1 MPGFR
6 YQAYN
11 VEGKLHKGV
20 LEADSARQAR
30 AQLRDQGLTPHR
42 VDVIA
47 ANDPA
52 AGARF
57 RPVALN
63 STQLTQLTRSLA
75 SLLEAGLTVE
85 QAFNA
90 LIEQAESERVR
101 QVLAALRG
109 EVLAGH
115 TVAKAL
121 GAFPNVFSEL
131 YRTLIAAGE
140 ASGQL
145 ARVLGKL
152 ADYLEER
159 HQLRA
164 RLALALVYPAIVLAV
179 AVAVVGALLIYV
191 LPQVVQV
198 FQHAHQQLPL
208 LTRALIALSGF
219 LQSTWIAWIAA
230 AILAIASLRFALRRP
245 ASRARLHR
253 FAFRMPLVGGV
264 LRHLDAARLAATLS
278 ILVGSRVPI
287 LQALEA
293 GAGVMTLLPMRE
305 SLATAARGV
314 REGMPLAR
322 ALGATGAFPPV
333 MVHLIASGEA
343 SGRLDE
349 ALVRAARQQ
358 QSDLATR
365 IAAFAAIFEPVMILV
380 MGAVVLAI
388 VLAILLPIFQ
398 LNSLV
403 GLK

>member
-30 AQLRDQGLTPHR
+30 AALREQGLTPHR
-42 VDVIA
+42 VEVIA
-47 ANDPA
+47 AND
-52 AGARF
+52 AGGGSRF
-57 RPVALN
+57 GRIAL
-63 STQLTQLTRSLA
+63 STTELTTLTRSLA

-90 LIEQAESERVR
+90 LIEQAERERVR

-109 EVLAGH
+109 EVLAGN

-121 GAFPNVFSEL
+121 GAFPHVFSEL
-131 YRTLIAAGE
+131 YRTLVAAGE
-140 ASGQL
+140 SSGQL
-145 ARVLGKL
+145 ARVLSKL

-159 HQLRA
+159 QQLRA
-164 RLALALVYPAIVLAV
+164 RLSLALIYPVIVMGV
-179 AVAVVGALLIYV
+179 ALVVVGALLVYV

-198 FQHAHQQLPL
+198 FTHAHQKLPI
-208 LTRALIALSGF
+208 LTRALISFSGF
-219 LQSTWIAWIAA
+219 LQATWGLWIAVIVG
-230 AILAIASLRFALRRP
+230 LAIAARFAMRR
-245 ASRARLHR
+245 AGSRAAVHR
-253 FAFRMPLVGGV
+253 FLWRAPLVGRV

-287 LQALEA
+287 LHALEA
-293 GAGVMTLLPMRE
+293 GTGVMTLVPMRDAL
-305 SLATAARGV
+305 STAARGV

-322 ALGATGAFPPV
+322 ALGATQAFPPV
-333 MVHLIASGEA
+333 MVHLIASGET
-343 SGRLDE
+343 SGRLDQ
-349 ALVRAARQQ
+349 ALERAARQQ
-358 QSDLATR
+358 QNDIATR
-365 IAAFAAIFEPVMILV
+365 LAAFAALFEPAMILF
-380 MGAVVLAI
+380 MGGVVLTI

-403 GLK
+403 GK

>member
-1 MPGFR
+1 VPGFR

-11 VEGKLHKGV
+11 PDGKLHKGV

-30 AQLRDQGLTPHR
+30 AMLRDQGLTPYR

-57 RPVALN
+57 RPVSL
-63 STQLTQLTRSLA
+63 STSELTQLTRGLA

-90 LIEQAESERVR
+90 LIEQAENERAR

-109 EVLAGH
+109 EVIAGN
-115 TVAKAL
+115 TIAKAL
-121 GAFPNVFSEL
+121 GSFPNVFSEL

-140 ASGQL
+140 SSGQL
-145 ARVLGKL
+145 PRVLSKL
-152 ADYLEER
+152 SDYLEDR
-159 HQLRA
+159 QQMRA
-164 RLALALVYPAIVLAV
+164 RLSLALIYPSIVTAV
-179 AVAVVGALLIYV
+179 ALVVVGALLVYV

-198 FQHAHQQLPL
+198 FQHAHQQLPIR
-208 LTRALIALSGF
+208 TRALIALSTF
-219 LQSTWIAWIAA
+219 LQATWGLWVVLIVALS
-230 AILAIASLRFALRRP
+230 LALRFALRR
-245 ASRARLHR
+245 AHSRAAIHRLVWR
-253 FAFRMPLVGGV
+253 KATVGRM

-293 GAGVMTLLPMRE
+293 GTGVMTLVPKRE
-305 SLATAARGV
+305 ALTTAARGV

-322 ALGATGAFPPV
+322 ALAATHAFPPV
-333 MVHLIASGEA
+333 MVHLIASGET

-349 ALVRAARQQ
+349 ALERAARQQ
-358 QSDLATR
+358 HNDIATR
-365 IAAFAAIFEPVMILV
+365 LAAFAALFEPAMILA
-380 MGAVVLAI
+380 MGGVVLVI

-398 LNSLV
+398 LNQLI
-403 GLK
+403 GK

>member
-30 AQLRDQGLTPHR
+30 ALLRDQGLTPHK
-42 VDVIA
+42 VEVIA

-52 AGARF
+52 GGARF
-57 RPVALN
+57 RPVALS
-63 STQLTQLTRSLA
+63 STELTQLTRGFA

-90 LIEQAESERVR
+90 LIEQAENERMR

-109 EVLAGH
+109 EVIAGN

-121 GAFPNVFSEL
+121 ASFPNVFSEL
-131 YRTLIAAGE
+131 YRTLVAAGE

-145 ARVLGKL
+145 PRVLSRL
-152 ADYLEER
+152 SDYLEER
-159 HQLRA
+159 QALRA
-164 RLALALVYPAIVLAV
+164 RLSLALIYPVIVL
-179 AVAVVGALLIYV
+179 VVALLVVAALLVYV

-198 FQHAHQQLPL
+198 FQHAHQQLPV
-208 LTRALIALSGF
+208 LTRALIWLSGF
-219 LQSTWIAWIAA
+219 LQATWLAWVA
-230 AILAIASLRFALRRP
+230 LFALAAVALGAAMKRP
-245 ASRARLHR
+245 ASRAAIHR
-253 FAFRMPLVGGV
+253 FLWRAPAVGRV
-264 LRHLDAARLAATLS
+264 LRSLDSARLAATLS

-287 LQALEA
+287 LQSLEA
-293 GAGVMTLLPMRE
+293 GTGVMTLVPMRAA
-305 SLATAARGV
+305 LTTAARGV

-322 ALGATGAFPPV
+322 ALGATAAFPPV

-349 ALVRAARQQ
+349 ALERAARQQ
-358 QSDLATR
+358 QNDIAIRL
-365 IAAFAAIFEPVMILV
+365 AAFAALFEPAMIV
-380 MGAVVLAI
+380 FMGGAVLTI

-398 LNSLV
+398 LNQLV
-403 GLK
+403 GK

>member
-11 VEGKLHKGV
+11 VDGKLHKGV

-30 AQLRDQGLTPHR
+30 ATLRDQGLTPYR
-42 VDVIA
+42 VEVIA

-52 AGARF
+52 GGARF
-57 RPVALN
+57 GRVSISSSELA
-63 STQLTQLTRSLA
+63 QLTRSLA

-90 LIEQAESERVR
+90 LIEQAERERVR

-109 EVLAGH
+109 EVLAGN

-121 GAFPNVFSEL
+121 GAFPHVFSEL
-131 YRTLIAAGE
+131 YRTLVAAGE
-140 ASGQL
+140 SSGQL
-145 ARVLGKL
+145 HRVLSKL
-152 ADYLEER
+152 ADYLEDR
-159 HQLRA
+159 QQMRA
-164 RLALALVYPAIVLAV
+164 RLSLALIYPLIVMGV
-179 AVAVVGALLIYV
+179 ALVVVGALLIYV

-198 FQHAHQQLPL
+198 FQHSHQQLPV

-219 LQSTWIAWIAA
+219 LQATWGLWIAVVIG
-230 AILAIASLRFALRRP
+230 LAIGARFTMRRA
-245 ASRARLHR
+245 ASRAAVHR
-253 FAFRMPLVGGV
+253 FLWRAPVVGRV

-293 GAGVMTLLPMRE
+293 GTGVMTLVPMRE
-305 SLATAARGV
+305 ALSSAARGV

-322 ALGATGAFPPV
+322 ALGATQAFPPV
-333 MVHLIASGEA
+333 MVHLISSGET

-349 ALVRAARQQ
+349 ALERAARQQ
-358 QSDLATR
+358 QNDIATR
-365 IAAFAAIFEPVMILV
+365 LAAFAALFEPAMILF
-380 MGAVVLAI
+380 MGGVVLAI

-403 GLK
+403 GK

>member
-30 AQLRDQGLTPHR
+30 SQLRDQGLTPYR
-42 VDVIA
+42 VEVIA

-57 RPVALN
+57 RPVSLSN
-63 STQLTQLTRSLA
+63 TELTQLTRGLA

-90 LIEQAESERVR
+90 LIEQAENERTR

-109 EVLAGH
+109 EVIAGN

-121 GAFPNVFSEL
+121 ASFPNVFSEL
-131 YRTLIAAGE
+131 YRTLVAAGE
-140 ASGQL
+140 SSGQL
-145 ARVLGKL
+145 PRVLTKL

-159 HQLRA
+159 QALRGK
-164 RLALALVYPAIVLAV
+164 LALSLVYPSIVLAV
-179 AVAVVGALLIYV
+179 ALFVVGALLIYV

-198 FQHAHQQLPL
+198 FQHAHQKLPI
-208 LTRALIALSGF
+208 LTRALIWLSGF
-219 LQSTWIAWIAA
+219 LQVAWPALVALAIAA
-230 AILAIASLRFALRRP
+230 AVGLRIALKRPKSRSAIHHILWRAPAIGR
-245 ASRARLHR
+245 
-253 FAFRMPLVGGV
+253 V

-293 GAGVMTLLPMRE
+293 GIGVMTLIPMRE
-305 SLATAARGV
+305 ALATAARGV

-322 ALGATGAFPPV
+322 ALGATNAFPPV
-333 MVHLIASGEA
+333 MVHLIASGET

-349 ALVRAARQQ
+349 ALERAARQQ
-358 QSDLATR
+358 QNDIATR
-365 IAAFAAIFEPVMILV
+365 LAAFAAIFEPLMILG
-380 MGAVVLAI
+380 MGIVVLVI

-398 LNSLV
+398 LNQLV
-403 GLK
+403 GK

>member
-6 YQAYN
+6 YQAYSF
-11 VEGKLHKGV
+11 EGKLHKGV

-30 AQLRDQGLTPHR
+30 AALREQGLTPYR
-42 VDVIA
+42 VEVIA

-52 AGARF
+52 GGARF
-57 RPVALN
+57 RPISLSA
-63 STQLTQLTRSLA
+63 TQLTQLTRALA

-85 QAFNA
+85 QSFNA
-90 LIEQAESERVR
+90 LIEQAENERTR

-109 EVLAGH
+109 EVIAGNS
-115 TVAKAL
+115 VAKAL
-121 GAFPNVFSEL
+121 ESFPNVFSEL
-131 YRTLIAAGE
+131 YRTLVAAGE

-145 ARVLGKL
+145 PRVLARL

-159 HQLRA
+159 QQVRG
-164 RLALALVYPAIVLAV
+164 RVALALIYPSIVLLV
-179 AVAVVGALLIYV
+179 AVAVVGALLVYV

-198 FQHAHQQLPL
+198 FQHAHQQLPI

-219 LQSTWIAWIAA
+219 LQATWLVWLVVVAA
-230 AILAIASLRFALRRP
+230 AIVSLRWALRRP
-245 ASRARLHR
+245 RTRASIHRLLWR
-253 FAFRMPLVGGV
+253 TPGVGRV

-293 GAGVMTLLPMRE
+293 GTGVMTLIPMRE
-305 SLATAARGV
+305 ALVTAARGV

-322 ALGATGAFPPV
+322 ALGATAAFPPV
-333 MVHLIASGEA
+333 MVHLIASGET

-349 ALVRAARQQ
+349 ALERAARQQ
-358 QSDLATR
+358 QNDITTR
-365 IAAFAAIFEPVMILV
+365 LAAFSALFEPLMILA
-380 MGAVVLAI
+380 MGGIVLTI

-398 LNSLV
+398 LNQLI
-403 GLK
+403 GR

>member
-11 VEGKLHKGV
+11 AEGRLHKGV

-30 AQLRDQGLTPHR
+30 ALLRDQGLTPYK
-42 VDVIA
+42 VEVIA

-57 RPVALN
+57 RPVAL
-63 STQLTQLTRSLA
+63 SGAELTQLTRGLA

-90 LIEQAESERVR
+90 LIEQAEHERGR

-109 EVLAGH
+109 EVIAGN

-121 GAFPNVFSEL
+121 ASFPNVFSEL
-131 YRTLIAAGE
+131 YRTVVAAGE
-140 ASGQL
+140 SSGQL
-145 ARVLGKL
+145 ARVLSRL

-159 HQLRA
+159 QQLRA
-164 RLALALVYPAIVLAV
+164 RLSLALIYPAIVMAV
-179 AVAVVGALLIYV
+179 ALVVVGALLVWV

-198 FQHAHQQLPL
+198 FQHAHQQLPV
-208 LTRALIALSGF
+208 LTRALIWLSGF
-219 LQSTWIAWIAA
+219 LQATWIAWVALFAVMGI
-230 AILAIASLRFALRRP
+230 ALRAALGRT
-245 ASRARLHR
+245 ASRAAIHR
-253 FAFRMPLVGGV
+253 FLWRAPAVGRV
-264 LRHLDAARLAATLS
+264 LRSLDAARLAATLS

-287 LQALEA
+287 LQSLEA
-293 GAGVMTLLPMRE
+293 GTGVMTLVPMRE
-305 SLATAARGV
+305 ALATAARGV

-322 ALGATGAFPPV
+322 ALGATAAFPPV
-333 MVHLIASGEA
+333 MVPLIASGEA

-349 ALVRAARQQ
+349 ALERAARQQ
-358 QSDLATR
+358 QSDIATR
-365 IAAFAAIFEPVMILV
+365 LAAFAALFEPAMIV
-380 MGAVVLAI
+380 FMGGAVLAI

-398 LNSLV
+398 LNQLI
-403 GLK
+403 GK

>member
-30 AQLRDQGLTPHR
+30 SLLRDQGLTPYR

-52 AGARF
+52 GGPRL
-57 RPVALN
+57 RPVSL
-63 STQLTQLTRSLA
+63 STAELTQLTRGLA

-90 LIEQAESERVR
+90 LIEQAENERTR

-109 EVLAGH
+109 EVIAGN

-121 GAFPNVFSEL
+121 AAFPNVFSEL
-131 YRTLIAAGE
+131 YRTLVAAGE
-140 ASGQL
+140 SSGQL
-145 ARVLGKL
+145 PRVLSKL
-152 ADYLEER
+152 SDYLEDR
-159 HQLRA
+159 QQMRA
-164 RLALALVYPAIVLAV
+164 RLSLALIYPAIVTVV
-179 AVAVVGALLIYV
+179 ALVVVGALLVYV

-198 FQHAHQQLPL
+198 FQHAHQKLPI
-208 LTRALIALSGF
+208 LTRALIALSAF
-219 LQSTWIAWIAA
+219 LQATWGLW
-230 AILAIASLRFALRRP
+230 LALIVAGIVALRFAMKRP
-245 ASRARLHR
+245 RSRARVHR
-253 FAFRMPLVGGV
+253 LLWRNAIVGRM

-293 GAGVMTLLPMRE
+293 GTGVMTLVPMRE
-305 SLATAARGV
+305 ALTTAARGV

-322 ALGATGAFPPV
+322 ALGATNAFPPV
-333 MVHLIASGEA
+333 MVHLISSGET

-349 ALVRAARQQ
+349 ALERAARQQ
-358 QSDLATR
+358 QADIATR
-365 IAAFAAIFEPVMILV
+365 LAAFAALFEPAMILA
-380 MGAVVLAI
+380 MGGVVLVI

-398 LNSLV
+398 LNQLI
-403 GLK
+403 GK

>member
-30 AQLRDQGLTPHR
+30 SLLRDQGLTPYR
-42 VDVIA
+42 VEVIA

-57 RPVALN
+57 RPVSLSA
-63 STQLTQLTRSLA
+63 TELTQLTRGLA

-90 LIEQAESERVR
+90 LIEQAENERTR

-109 EVLAGH
+109 EVIAGN

-121 GAFPNVFSEL
+121 ASFPHVFSEL
-131 YRTLIAAGE
+131 YRTLVAAGE
-140 ASGQL
+140 SSGQL
-145 ARVLGKL
+145 PRVLTKL
-152 ADYLEER
+152 SDYLEER
-159 HQLRA
+159 QALRA
-164 RLALALVYPAIVLAV
+164 RLALSLVYPSIVLAV
-179 AVAVVGALLIYV
+179 ALFVVGALLVYV

-198 FQHAHQQLPL
+198 FQHAHQKLPI
-208 LTRALIALSGF
+208 LTRALIWLSGF
-219 LQSTWIAWIAA
+219 LQVAWPALVALAIAA
-230 AILAIASLRFALRRP
+230 AVALRVALKRP
-245 ASRARLHR
+245 SSRAAIHRLLWR
-253 FAFRMPLVGGV
+253 AFGIGRV

-287 LQALEA
+287 LQALDA
-293 GAGVMTLLPMRE
+293 GTGVMTLVPMRE
-305 SLATAARGV
+305 ALATAARGV

-322 ALGATGAFPPV
+322 ALGATNAFPPV
-333 MVHLIASGEA
+333 MVHLIASGET

-349 ALVRAARQQ
+349 ALERAARQQ
-358 QSDLATR
+358 QNDIATR
-365 IAAFAAIFEPVMILV
+365 LAAFAAIFEPLMILG
-380 MGAVVLAI
+380 MGVVVLVI

-398 LNSLV
+398 LNQLV
-403 GLK
+403 GK

>member
-30 AQLRDQGLTPHR
+30 SLLRDQGLTPYR
-42 VDVIA
+42 VEVIA

-57 RPVALN
+57 RPVSL
-63 STQLTQLTRSLA
+63 STTELTQLTRGLA

-90 LIEQAESERVR
+90 LIEQAENERTR

-109 EVLAGH
+109 EVIAGN

-121 GAFPNVFSEL
+121 SSFPNVFSEL
-131 YRTLIAAGE
+131 YRTLVAAGE
-140 ASGQL
+140 SSGQL
-145 ARVLGKL
+145 PRVLTKL
-152 ADYLEER
+152 ADYLEDR
-159 HQLRA
+159 QQLRNK
-164 RLALALVYPAIVLAV
+164 LALSLVYPSIVV
-179 AVAVVGALLIYV
+179 AVAITVVGTLVIYV

-198 FQHAHQQLPL
+198 FQHAHQKLPI
-208 LTRALIALSGF
+208 LTRALIWLSGF
-219 LQSTWIAWIAA
+219 LQVAWPAIVAVVVAVVIGLRVALKRASSRA
-230 AILAIASLRFALRRP
+230 AIHRALW
-245 ASRARLHR
+245 RAPMVG
-253 FAFRMPLVGGV
+253 RM

-293 GAGVMTLLPMRE
+293 GTGVMTLVPMRE
-305 SLATAARGV
+305 ALATAARGV

-322 ALGATGAFPPV
+322 ALQATNAFPPV
-333 MVHLIASGEA
+333 MTHLIASGET

-349 ALVRAARQQ
+349 ALERAARQQ
-358 QSDLATR
+358 QNDIATR
-365 IAAFAAIFEPVMILV
+365 LAAFTAFFEPVMILV
-380 MGAVVLAI
+380 MGGVVLTI
-388 VLAILLPIFQ
+388 VLSILLPIFQ
-398 LNSLV
+398 MNQLI
-403 GLK
+403 GK

>member
-30 AQLRDQGLTPHR
+30 AALREQGLTPHR
-42 VDVIA
+42 VEVIA
-47 ANDPA
+47 AND
-52 AGARF
+52 AGGGSRFARI
-57 RPVALN
+57 AL
-63 STQLTQLTRSLA
+63 STTELTTLTRSLA

-90 LIEQAESERVR
+90 LIEQAERERVR

-109 EVLAGH
+109 EVLAGN
-115 TVAKAL
+115 TIARAL
-121 GAFPNVFSEL
+121 GAFPHVFSEL
-131 YRTLIAAGE
+131 YRTLVAAGE
-140 ASGQL
+140 SSGQL
-145 ARVLGKL
+145 PRVLSKL

-159 HQLRA
+159 QQLRA
-164 RLALALVYPAIVLAV
+164 RLSLALIYPVIVMGV
-179 AVAVVGALLIYV
+179 ALVVVGALLIYV

-198 FQHAHQQLPL
+198 FTHAHQKLPL
-208 LTRALIALSGF
+208 LTRALISFSGF
-219 LQSTWIAWIAA
+219 LQATWGLWIAVIVALAVAA
-230 AILAIASLRFALRRP
+230 RLALRRA
-245 ASRARLHR
+245 ASRAAVHR
-253 FAFRMPLVGGV
+253 FLWRAPLVGRV

-293 GAGVMTLLPMRE
+293 GTGVMTLVPMRE
-305 SLATAARGV
+305 ALSTAARGV

-322 ALGATGAFPPV
+322 ALGATQAFPPV
-333 MVHLIASGEA
+333 MVHLIASGET

-349 ALVRAARQQ
+349 ALERAARQQ
-358 QSDLATR
+358 QNDIATR
-365 IAAFAAIFEPVMILV
+365 LAAFAALFEPAMILL
-380 MGAVVLAI
+380 MGGVVLTI

-403 GLK
+403 GK

>member
-30 AQLRDQGLTPHR
+30 SLLRDQGLTPYR
-42 VDVIA
+42 VEVIA

-57 RPVALN
+57 RPVGLS
-63 STQLTQLTRSLA
+63 STELTQLTRGLA

-90 LIEQAESERVR
+90 LIEQAENERTR

-109 EVLAGH
+109 EVIAGN

-121 GAFPNVFSEL
+121 ASFPNVFSEL
-131 YRTLIAAGE
+131 YRTLVAAGE
-140 ASGQL
+140 SSGQL
-145 ARVLGKL
+145 PRVLSKL
-152 ADYLEER
+152 SDYLEDR
-159 HQLRA
+159 QQLRA
-164 RLALALVYPAIVLAV
+164 KLSLALIYPSIVTAV
-179 AVAVVGALLIYV
+179 AVIVVGALLVYV

-198 FQHAHQQLPL
+198 FQHAHQDLPI
-208 LTRALIALSGF
+208 LTRALIALSVF
-219 LQSTWIAWIAA
+219 LQATWVLWLALGAAA
-230 AILAIASLRFALRRP
+230 AIGLRFALKR
-245 ASRARLHR
+245 ASSREAIHR
-253 FAFRMPLVGGV
+253 FLWRAPVIGRV

-287 LQALEA
+287 LQALDA
-293 GAGVMTLLPMRE
+293 GTGVMTLVPMRAA
-305 SLATAARGV
+305 LTTAARGV

-322 ALGATGAFPPV
+322 ALGATQAFPPV

-349 ALVRAARQQ
+349 ALERAARQQ
-358 QSDLATR
+358 QSDIATR
-365 IAAFAAIFEPVMILV
+365 LAAFVALFEPAMILA
-380 MGAVVLAI
+380 MGGVVLVI

-398 LNSLV
+398 LNQLI
-403 GLK
+403 GK

>member
-6 YQAYN
+6 YQAYS

-30 AQLRDQGLTPHR
+30 ASLRDQGLTPYR
-42 VDVIA
+42 VEVIA

-57 RPVALN
+57 RRVAL
-63 STQLTQLTRSLA
+63 STTEVTHLTRGLA

-90 LIEQAESERVR
+90 LIEQAENERSR

-109 EVLAGH
+109 EVIAGN

-121 GAFPNVFSEL
+121 ASFPDIFSEL
-131 YRTLIAAGE
+131 YRTLVAAGE
-140 ASGQL
+140 SSGQL
-145 ARVLGKL
+145 PRVLSKL
-152 ADYLEER
+152 SDYLEDR
-159 HQLRA
+159 QALRA
-164 RLALALVYPAIVLAV
+164 KLSLALLYPAIVMGV
-179 AVAVVGALLIYV
+179 ALVVVAALLIYV

-198 FQHAHQQLPL
+198 FQHAHQQLPI
-208 LTRALIALSGF
+208 LTRALIALSAF
-219 LQSTWIAWIAA
+219 LQATWGAWIVLIVVAVAALRITLKRAAPRA
-230 AILAIASLRFALRRP
+230 AI
-245 ASRARLHR
+245 HR
-253 FAFRMPLVGGV
+253 FLWQAPLIGRI

-287 LQALEA
+287 LQSLEA
-293 GAGVMTLLPMRE
+293 GTGVMTLVPMRE
-305 SLATAARGV
+305 ALVTAARGV

-322 ALGATGAFPPV
+322 ALQATRAFPPV
-333 MVHLIASGEA
+333 MVHLIASGET

-349 ALVRAARQQ
+349 ALERAARQQ
-358 QSDLATR
+358 QGDIAIRL
-365 IAAFAAIFEPVMILV
+365 AAFTALFEPAMILF

-398 LNSLV
+398 LNQLV
-403 GLK
+403 GR